1 MIKFKNTLK
10 RLGSIGVI
18 LRKGLQ
24 DELKAQKHNATG
36 KLSRGLKYQVKDNVL
51 SIISSVSYWKA
62 VNNPSFAKIPNL
74 NEIKKW
80 LNAKRRNGSL
90 VEPEGGSIP
99 SKILSRMKEDGY
111 GRKVPY
117 RFYDEGNRLPR
128 RTDFAGYTANKF
140 KKKVVKELAPAIGE
154 DVAEMIRSQIRK
166 NNPKARVS

>member
-36 KLSRGLKYQVKDNVL
+36 RLSGGLKYHIKDNVL

-74 NEIKKW
+74 NAIQSW
-80 LNAKRRNGSL
+80 MNAKNLKGSA
-90 VEPEGGSIP
+90 VSILR
-99 SKILSRMKEDGY
+99 KLQNKGY
-111 GRKVPY
+111 GKPY
-117 RFYDEGNRLPR
+117 SFWTEGNNLR

-140 KKKVVKELAPAIGE
+140 KKKVVKELSPAIGK
-154 DVAEMIRSQIRK
+154 DVADMIRSQMRK

>member
-10 RLGSIGVI
+10 RLGSIGVM

-36 KLSRGLKYQVKDNVL
+36 KLSRGLKYKVKDNVL

-62 VNNPSFAKIPNL
+62 VNNPKFAKKTNIEAIKRWVSTKGIPLSAASAILRKL
-74 NEIKKW
+74 NVSKK
-80 LNAKRRNGSL
+80 GMS
-90 VEPEGGSIP
+90 S
-99 SKILSRMKEDGY
+99 GY
-111 GRKVPY
+111 GKPY
-117 RFYDEGNRLPR
+117 VYWTDGNRIN
-128 RTDFAGYTANKF
+128 RTDFAGHTARKF
-140 KKKVVKELAPAIGE
+140 KKKVVKELSPAIGK

>member
-62 VNNPSFAKIPNL
+62 VNNPKFAKKTNIEAIKRWVSTKGIPLSAASAILRKL
-74 NEIKKW
+74 NVGKK
-80 LNAKRRNGSL
+80 GMS
-90 VEPEGGSIP
+90 S
-99 SKILSRMKEDGY
+99 GY
-111 GRKVPY
+111 GKPY
-117 RFYDEGNRLPR
+117 VYWTQGNTIN
-128 RTDFAGYTANKF
+128 RTDFAGHTARKF
-140 KKKVVKELAPAIGE
+140 KKKVAKELAPAIGK